1 MRRSK
6 SVGFSAICLGIALVI
21 GAALLPVSPATQR
34 FGPFQVHVRGDNCGP
49 AGYVA
54 FRDTNSVCRASAHR
68 RLMVTTGVGLLVLAL
83 GMALFAGG
91 DDRRRSMVDVGSPV
105 ARRRSA
111 RRGPG
116 GHRGARQSP
125 SRRPRVRETDT
136 ALIDYKMG
144 HERSRG
150 S

>member
-6 SVGFSAICLGIALVI
+6 SVGFSAICLGIVLMI

-68 RLMVTTGVGLLVLAL
+68 RLVVTTGVGLLVLAL

-111 RRGPG
+111 RRGPRRSSWG
-116 GHRGARQSP
+116 PTAPVEAAEGTGDRHGAHRLQN
-125 SRRPRVRETDT
+125 
-136 ALIDYKMG
+136 
-144 HERSRG
+144 G